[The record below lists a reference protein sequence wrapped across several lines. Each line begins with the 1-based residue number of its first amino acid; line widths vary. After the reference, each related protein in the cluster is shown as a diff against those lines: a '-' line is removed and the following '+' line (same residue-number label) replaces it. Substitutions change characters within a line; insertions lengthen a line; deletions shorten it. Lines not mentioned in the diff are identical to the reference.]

1 MYSQL
6 YIMEVA
12 FFGRLFIMNN
22 NISLGTFL
30 KKFRENSNYLV
41 EDVAMILNISVSEV
55 EQFESTGIIENC
67 LLRDIISSLYNMPM
81 SFFDTDYSKPVL
93 HNTRLKVTDTNK
105 FQALP
110 QIKQFE
116 YLNKAKTLCKTIDDI
131 AKIEAENNT
140 IEPILQNANMNLLE
154 ELIIKDEDT
163 FEIATH
169 IYKDLQN
176 LGMNNFSSLEDLLYV
191 FPYVIFDD
199 LGEEFSGFSFYDFED
214 GKTDKLIVINKADS
228 YVKQLFTFFHE
239 ITHIY
244 IHSSKMCKDI
254 TDENIVDSI
263 VNKILL
269 PKDYILQKYQKFSMN
284 SIDKYIS
291 DFIETSKQYN
301 VGYKTIAYALFHAN
315 IIKEN
320 QINAVYTHLIKENSM
335 GKAVNKNSGLLYN
348 KALEEVII
356 HAQNN
361 NYITTERFQ
370 QDIAYAINYN

>member
-1 MYSQL
+1 
-6 YIMEVA
+6 
-12 FFGRLFIMNN
+12 MNN

-41 EDVAMILNISVSEV
+41 EDVAMILNLPVSEI

-93 HNTRLKVTDTNK
+93 HNTRLKVTDTDK

-110 QIKQFE
+110 KIKQFE

-140 IEPILQNANMNLLE
+140 IEPILQNANMNLLDE
-154 ELIIKDEDT
+154 SIIKDEDT
-163 FEIATH
+163 FEIAAH
-169 IYKDLQN
+169 IYNDLRN
-176 LGMNNFSSLEDLLYV
+176 LGMNDFSSLEDLLYT

-214 GKTDKLIVINKADS
+214 GKTDKLIVINKTDS

-269 PKDYILQKYQKFSMN
+269 PKDYIQQKYQKFSLN

-291 DFIETSKQYN
+291 NFIETSKQYN

-315 IIKEN
+315 IIQEN